1 MENCIY
7 ERDYTEAHEQ
17 NRNTGPNMIERLIDT
32 GFFKYYNAL
41 MQQIP
46 KVILPKDKAAYE
58 RILKGCDDMAKRHG
72 GKIFGIVSY
81 EKWESWIRLTLPFIE
96 FSSDEDVELLRDIAD
111 NAHTVCF
118 QPMENGYVQLSIM
131 ICYFE
136 EIPVPDEAMLD
147 IARKALRKAGVDK
160 QSLLEIENELLE
172 ALPHDEAEE

>member
-7 ERDYTEAHEQ
+7 ERDYTEAHKRS
-17 NRNTGPNMIERLIDT
+17 RNTGPDMIERLIDE
-32 GFFKYYNAL
+32 GFFKYYDAL

-46 KVILPKDKAAYE
+46 KIIIPEDKAAYE

-72 GKIFGIVSY
+72 GKISGIVSY

-96 FSSDEDVELLRDIAD
+96 FSSDEDMKFLRDIAD

-118 QPMENGYVQLSIM
+118 QPTENGDVKLSIM
-131 ICYFE
+131 ICYFD

-147 IARKALRKAGVDK
+147 IARKALREAGVDE
-160 QSLLEIENELLE
+160 QSLAELEQELLE
-172 ALPHDEAEE
+172 AFPHDEAEE